1 VNGQDL
7 LTDSQLGDFQRDGLL
22 ILPGFYN
29 LHADIE
35 PIQHD
40 IHRLIG
46 QIMKRQGM
54 PDRREPF
61 SPDRFDDGYQV
72 LIARDRSLG
81 GEIYDAVKQIPA
93 FFRLLGD
100 SRHERLFKALRPG
113 AIPGIAAGGHGIRI
127 DNPKEER
134 FRAAWH
140 QEYPSQLRSMD
151 GLVFWSPLLP
161 ITPDL
166 GPVQF
171 CRGSHTVGALPVFT
185 RDPENPDKTGAY
197 AVRLKDEAQLIGRY
211 ERIAPLTSPGDLIVI
226 DFLTLHASGLN
237 NSQRSRWS
245 LQFRYFNFDDPTGLA
260 HGWKGSF
267 AAGVDFKIVHPEL
280 CVD

>member
-1 VNGQDL
+1 MSWQDP
-7 LTDSQLGDFQRDGLL
+7 LTASQLGTFQRDGVL
-22 ILPGFYN
+22 ILPGFYD
-29 LHADIE
+29 LQADIE

-46 QIMKRQGM
+46 QVMKRHGM
-54 PDRREPF
+54 TDGREPF
-61 SPDRFDDGYQV
+61 APDRFDDGYQA

-81 GEIYDAVKQIPA
+81 GEVYDAVKQIPA

-100 SRHERLFKALRPG
+100 PRHESLFKALRPK

-127 DNPKEER
+127 DNPNEER

-151 GLVFWSPLLP
+151 GLVFWAPLLP
-161 ITPDL
+161 ITAEL

-171 CRGSHTVGALPVFT
+171 CSGSHTAGALPVFT
-185 RDPENPDKTGAY
+185 RDHENHDKTGAY
-197 AVRLKDEAQLIGRY
+197 AVRLKDEAQLLGRY
-211 ERIAPLTSPGDLIVI
+211 ERIAPLTSPGDLVVI

-267 AAGVDFKIVHPEL
+267 AAGVDFRSVHPEL